1 MKETLTR
8 ALLVGR
14 FQPIHNGHIHVVKQ
28 ILVENDEII
37 IAVGSAQLSHTLEN
51 PLTAGERVYLI
62 QKALSTEGI
71 DLKRTFVITVPDI
84 QFNSVWPTHVKSYAP
99 PFDIVYTDNSLVS
112 TLFKEAGVKVIHPEL
127 YMRDKCSGTN
137 IRRLLLNNSSEWKR
151 YVPNSVVILLQE
163 LGIQQRLRSIN
174 RKLD

>member
-1 MKETLTR
+1 LRQTSR

-14 FQPIHNGHIHVVKQ
+14 FQPIHNGHISVIKQ
-28 ILVENDEII
+28 ILAENDEIV

-62 QKALSTEGI
+62 QKALSYEGI
-71 DLKRTFVITVPDI
+71 DLKRAFIITVPDI

-99 PFDIVYTDNSLVS
+99 PFDTVYTDNSLVA
-112 TLFKEAGVKVIHPEL
+112 TLFTEAGIRVKHPEL
-127 YMRDKCSGTN
+127 YMREKCSGTN
-137 IRRLLLNNSSEWKR
+137 IRRLLLSDNSEWKK
-151 YVPNSVVILLQE
+151 YVPNSVVTSLQE
-163 LGIQQRLRSIN
+163 LGIQQRLKSIN